1 MVGEFQLPWGMLA
14 AGGIISILPVIVLF
28 ALVQRVMVA
37 GITAG
42 AVKG

>member
-1 MVGEFQLPWGMLA
+1 MARLA
-14 AGGIISILPVIVLF
+14 ITPCDQVPTIISIVPVIVLF

-37 GITAG
+37 GIAAG

>member
-1 MVGEFQLPWGMLA
+1 MLA
-14 AGGIISILPVIVLF
+14 AGGMISIVPVIVLF

-42 AVKG
+42 AIKG